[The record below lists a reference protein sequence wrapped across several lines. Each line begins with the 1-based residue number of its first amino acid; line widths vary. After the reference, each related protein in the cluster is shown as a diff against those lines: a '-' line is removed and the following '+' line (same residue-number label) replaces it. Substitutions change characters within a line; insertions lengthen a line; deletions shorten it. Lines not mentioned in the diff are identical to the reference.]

1 MNFFKGQPTKENAV
15 GYCHNP
21 KHRGYLSK
29 KNLKNHKCLAKE
41 CRYLHK
47 YEDRQFWIDREKKKA
62 DKKAR
67 KKDVHPIPGQDDDD
81 KL

>member
-1 MNFFKGQPTKENAV
+1 MNFFNGQTRKDRAV

-21 KHRGYLSK
+21 KHMGFLSV
-29 KNLKNHKCLAKE
+29 KNLKLHKCLAKQ

-67 KKDVHPIPGQDDDD
+67 KKHGD
-81 KL
+81 